1 VAIFVAVIGT
11 GVCGWVYNIVYVL
24 CSGPFDELP
33 GLSGYA
39 PATIIYNNV
48 GRNGFFVLWSL
59 ICLVAYQVGATAM
72 QANARSFHAFSRDRG
87 LPDRG
92 LFARLAPNR
101 VPVYAVWLVVFISL
115 LMGVLDFASYIAVSA
130 IFSLCAVALDGSY
143 IIPIALK
150 MWFRDHP
157 EVNYKPGPF
166 DLGRGWKGKVINL
179 IAIGWTC
186 FVIIILSL
194 PEAIPV
200 TASTMNYASPIA
212 GAVLLGSLVWYFAG
226 GNRHYKGPR
235 SIVDPDVA
243 AKELYDQKEAARDQ
257 VDVAN

>member
-1 VAIFVAVIGT
+1 VIGT
-11 GVCGWVYNIVYVL
+11 GISGWVYNIVYVL
-24 CSGPFDELP
+24 CSGPFEDLP

-87 LPDRG
+87 MPDRG
-92 LFARLAPNR
+92 LFSRLAPNR
-101 VPVYAVWLVVFISL
+101 VPVYGVWLVVAVSL

-157 EVNYKPGPF
+157 EVNFKPGPF
-166 DLGRGWKGKVINL
+166 SLGRGWKATVINSV
-179 IAIGWTC
+179 AVGWTC
-186 FVIIILSL
+186 FVIIILAL
-194 PEAIPV
+194 PTSIPV
-200 TASTMNYASPIA
+200 TASTMNYSSPIA
-212 GAVLLGSLVWYFAG
+212 GAVLVGSLIWYFAG
-226 GNRHYKGPR
+226 GNKHYKGPR
-235 SIVDPDVA
+235 SIVDADVA
-243 AKELYDQKEAARDQ
+243 AKEVYDRKVAEGEAVEA
-257 VDVAN
+257 VN